1 MVLEKV
7 SNYFRVMSKSPGRRS
22 PSRGAAPVVARRAEA
37 PVEADLAT
45 KMVLLAG
52 PRQCGK
58 TTMARRLLERLGGEY
73 FSWDVPAH
81 RKTLRENLLP
91 EDAALWVLDEIHKF
105 RGWRNWLKGIYDLH
119 ADRHAIL
126 VTGSARLD
134 TYRRGGDS
142 LQGRYFLHRLH
153 PFTFSELC
161 GIGVDGDPDR
171 VPELAAAAPRGAAD
185 SLAALLRL
193 GGFPEPL
200 LSGSDTRA
208 ARWRLLYGTRLV
220 REDVRDLEAFRDL
233 DRIELLYDR
242 LPDVVGSL
250 LSINSLREDLEVAFE
265 TVRSWIA
272 ALERLYAVFCLAPHG
287 PPRIKAVKKS
297 QKLYLWDWSRIESEG
312 ARAENLVVF
321 HLLRLTH
328 WLADVHGEKAELR
341 FFRDS
346 VGHEVDAIV
355 VRNRKPWMA
364 VEVKLG
370 DEPLDSGLR
379 YLVQRVT
386 IPHAFQ
392 VSMRGRVDRF
402 QPDAGRTGVRFVPAT
417 RFLANLP

>member
-1 MVLEKV
+1 MVK
-7 SNYFRVMSKSPGRRS
+7 
-22 PSRGAAPVVARRAEA
+22 RRAEG

-45 KMVLLAG
+45 KMVFVAG

-58 TTMARRLLERLGGEY
+58 TTMARQLLERLGGQY
-73 FSWDVPAH
+73 FSWDVAEH
-81 RKTLRENLLP
+81 RKALRESVLP
-91 EDAALWVLDEIHKF
+91 ADAPLWVFDEIHKF

-119 ADRHAIL
+119 ADRHSIL

-142 LQGRYFLHRLH
+142 LQGRYFMHRLH

-161 GIGVDGDPDR
+161 GVALDDDPDR
-171 VPELAAAAPRGAAD
+171 FPELDRSAPRGADD

-200 LSGSDTRA
+200 LSGSDVTA

-220 REDVRDLEAFRDL
+220 REDIRDLEAFRDL

-265 TVRSWIA
+265 TVRSWIG
-272 ALERLYAVFCLAPHG
+272 ALERSYAVFCLAPHG
-287 PPRIKAVKKS
+287 AARIKAVKKS
-297 QKLYLWDWSRIESEG
+297 QKLYLWDWSRVESEG
-312 ARAENLVVF
+312 ARAENLVLF
-321 HLLRLTH
+321 HLLRMAH
-328 WLADVHGEKAELR
+328 WLSDVHGEKAEVR

-355 VRNRKPWMA
+355 LRNRKPWMA

-370 DEPLDSGLR
+370 DEGLDSGLR
-379 YLVQRVT
+379 YLVERVT

-392 VSMRGRVDRF
+392 VSVRGRVDRF
-402 QPDAGRTGVRFVPAT
+402 RPDAGRTGVRFVPAT